1 MLARAADEIS
11 MLDVLKA
18 IEGPICLNRCT
29 YEPSRC
35 DRYTFCLVHPVWR
48 EAQDYLD
55 QLLSVTTL
63 ADIVGRARQA
73 RPALALQLAG

>member
-1 MLARAADEIS
+1 MLARAANEIS

-29 YEPSRC
+29 YQPSRC
-35 DRYTFCLVHPVWR
+35 DRFTFCLVHPVWR

-55 QLLSVTTL
+55 RLLSVTTL
-63 ADIVGRARQA
+63 ADIVGRVPQA
-73 RPALALQLAG
+73 RPALALQPAG